1 MGLTIPYCR
10 AVIENARIDES
21 TKKLYRLSRKA
32 QHIDSYAISVNIL
45 FFRKTQLEQHIN
57 SPLQLCA
64 SIPFILKFTQM
75 NVYVLGL

>member
-1 MGLTIPYCR
+1 MVGRAAR
-10 AVIENARIDES
+10 AVIDNTRIDES
-21 TKKLYRLSRKA
+21 TKKPYQLSISGKA
-32 QHIDSYAISVNIL
+32 QHIDSYANSVNIL